1 MKRFLVLKQTVLSFS
16 LALSTIAC
24 GQLVA
29 KAESMPVFD
38 DIPSDLSNPVA
49 LEPQSAPAPTQIRDR
64 RDLEPA
70 YPKFPEEEL
79 IEEAETANAN
89 RSEREEPIQAAAA
102 PTSSVSTPVPG
113 TVDTSTMG
121 LQAQVPT
128 PSELVPPGTTVI
140 PAATRY
146 QFDYIG
152 IGANFGTGSDSAL
165 GSISFAAFS
174 KFTLGS
180 YFSFRPA
187 VLVEDDVS
195 FLLPFTYDFPNRGPG
210 TVSPYVGIGATF
222 STAKDHAD
230 LLLTAG
236 LDYPLNPQ
244 LALTGSVNI
253 APINRFEIGF
263 ILGLAYTFSTRT
275 ITTPAVTVGE
285 VIPPRPPRPNP
296 SYFGVG
302 VNLGAGGDSALG
314 DISAAIYSKI
324 ALGSYISFR
333 PAVLI
338 SSDATF
344 LLPVTYD
351 FPVISLSEYI
361 RLAPYAGIGAAF
373 STGEDSN
380 ADLLLT
386 AGVDIPLSPQFAA
399 TIGVNIGPFDKFDI
413 GFLLGVAYTFG
424 EFSR

>member
-1 MKRFLVLKQTVLSFS
+1 MTVTNSFKCGGVIVNLSLVLKPVILSFG
-16 LALSTIAC
+16 LTISAIVC
-24 GQLVA
+24 GQLSA
-29 KAESMPVFD
+29 IAESLDRSPT
-38 DIPSDLSNPVA
+38 VA
-49 LEPQSAPAPTQIRDR
+49 SEPNQSATSPVDQPQ
-64 RDLEPA
+64 DLGGLSIGSSV
-70 YPKFPEEEL
+70 FPEEKLLATPASPDSSTISEVQGNQV
-79 IEEAETANAN
+79 ET
-89 RSEREEPIQAAAA
+89 PI
-102 PTSSVSTPVPG
+102 PG
-113 TVDTSTMG
+113 TASTSTAG
-121 LQAQVPT
+121 LQAQSPA
-128 PSELVPPGTTVI
+128 PNELVPPGTTIV

-187 VLVEDDVS
+187 ILVEDDVS

-210 TVSPYVGIGATF
+210 TISPYIGIGATF
-222 STAKDHAD
+222 STAKDYAD
-230 LLLTAG
+230 LLLTGG

-285 VIPPRPPRPNP
+285 VLPPRPPRPNP
-296 SYFGVG
+296 SYLGVG

-314 DISAAIYSKI
+314 DISAAVYSKI

-351 FPVISLSEYI
+351 FPVINLSQYI
-361 RLAPYAGIGAAF
+361 RVAPYAGIGASF

-386 AGVDIPLSPQFAA
+386 AGVDIPLTPQFAA
-399 TIGVNIGPFDKFDI
+399 TIGVNMAPLDTFDI

>member
-1 MKRFLVLKQTVLSFS
+1 MKLSLVLKPVVLSFS
-16 LALSTIAC
+16 LAISAIVCSQLSATAEPTDISTT
-24 GQLVA
+24 VA
-29 KAESMPVFD
+29 SEPNQSATTPTD
-38 DIPSDLSNPVA
+38 QPHNLSDLSIGSP
-49 LEPQSAPAPTQIRDR
+49 R
-64 RDLEPA
+64 
-70 YPKFPEEEL
+70 FPEEEL
-79 IEEAETANAN
+79 LATPASPNSPAF
-89 RSEREEPIQAAAA
+89 SEI
-102 PTSSVSTPVPG
+102 SSQVETPVPG
-113 TVDTSTMG
+113 TADTSTTG
-121 LQAQVPT
+121 LQAQAPAPT
-128 PSELVPPGTTVI
+128 ELVPPGTTII

-174 KFTLGS
+174 KFALGS

-210 TVSPYVGIGATF
+210 TISPYVGIGATF

-230 LLLTAG
+230 LLLTGG

-253 APINRFEIGF
+253 APINKFEIGF

-285 VIPPRPPRPNP
+285 VIPPRPPRSNP
-296 SYFGVG
+296 SYLGVG

-314 DISAAIYSKI
+314 DISAAVYSKI

-351 FPVISLSEYI
+351 FPVINLSEYI
-361 RLAPYAGIGAAF
+361 RLAPYAGIGASF

-399 TIGVNIGPFDKFDI
+399 TIGVNMGPLDTFDI